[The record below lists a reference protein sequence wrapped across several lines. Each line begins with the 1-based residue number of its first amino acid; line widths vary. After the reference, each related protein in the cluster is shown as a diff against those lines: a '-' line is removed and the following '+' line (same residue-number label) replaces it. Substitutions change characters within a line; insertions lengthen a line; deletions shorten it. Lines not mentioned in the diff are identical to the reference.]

1 MQTLIKILS
10 IVFLLLYIMSP
21 RQRKIIA
28 NLILEWTIG
37 IVKWLFFFFIG
48 FWSASQLLDTE
59 FVSTLLTSEKTEQT
73 YQGTD
78 PSDESDDEDAA
89 DDDQPSPEAD
99 EDIPDEEDESDEEDE
114 FDEEE
119 SLPQPTRAYS

>member
-28 NLILEWTIG
+28 NLILDWTIG
-37 IVKWLFFFFIG
+37 IVNWLFFFFIG

-78 PSDESDDEDAA
+78 PSDESDDEDAE
-89 DDDQPSPEAD
+89 DNDKPSPEKDEELPD
-99 EDIPDEEDESDEEDE
+99 EDDESNEEDEY
-114 FDEEE
+114 DEEE
-119 SLPQPTRAYS
+119 SRPQPTKAYT